1 MSKKKK
7 IKNTEEQ
14 ETEKCTKN
22 ASEVDVEGT
31 VTEALANAMFRVQL
45 DNGALVLCTIAGKM
59 RKKGTMIRVLPEDRV
74 IVGVSIYDMSRGR
87 IKYRYK

>member
-1 MSKKKK
+1 MSKKNKQ
-7 IKNTEEQ
+7 KNTEVI
-14 ETEKCTKN
+14 EKSEKN

-59 RKKGTMIRVLPEDRV
+59 RKKGTMIRILPDDRV
-74 IVGVSIYDMSRGR
+74 IVGVSIYDFNRGR

>member
-1 MSKKKK
+1 MSKKNKQ
-7 IKNTEEQ
+7 KNTEIV
-14 ETEKCTKN
+14 EKSEKN

-45 DNGALVLCTIAGKM
+45 DNSALVLCTIAGKM
-59 RKKGTMIRVLPEDRV
+59 RKKGTMIRILPGDRV
-74 IVGVSIYDMSRGR
+74 IVGVSIYDFNRGR